1 MDRNSTDLGDK
12 YGERLEGSNQPE
24 WDSEYPSMGVKS
36 VKKEWDAVNIYLPT
50 EYIDRM
56 DEHFRKLRYESGD
69 ELQKARHY
77 YLLVVTLGLE
87 RVEGMELSEVKEEL
101 ERIDGSEGD
110 D

>member
-1 MDRNSTDLGDK
+1 MDRNDSNVADK
-12 YGERLEGSNQPE
+12 YAARIDDADGPD

-36 VKKEWDAVNIYLPT
+36 VKKEWDAVNIYLPE

-56 DEHFRKLRYESGD
+56 DNHFRKLRFESGD

-77 YLLVVTLGLE
+77 YLLVVSLGLE

-101 ERIDGSEGD
+101 ERIDGGEDNG
-110 D
+110 